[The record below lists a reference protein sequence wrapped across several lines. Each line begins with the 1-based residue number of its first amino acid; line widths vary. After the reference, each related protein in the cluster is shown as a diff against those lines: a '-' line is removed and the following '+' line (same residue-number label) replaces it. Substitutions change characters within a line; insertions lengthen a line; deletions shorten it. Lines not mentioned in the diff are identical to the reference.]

1 MGNTVA
7 DYWELN
13 QQEEGRGLSAGAVR
27 YSYDEAEWAA
37 FPVSAILKTYREAY
51 GLSLQDVS
59 DALKIKMQY
68 LMAIEQGDHAALPG
82 RTFAVGYVRSLAQFL
97 QLPVE
102 QIVER
107 FKLEVYDGIGPSLAA
122 LTLPEPPKERQ
133 LSRGLVVLISFTLL
147 LGCWGLWLAHRN
159 GFSLSDL
166 VPSLLAT
173 TEGEASG
180 AMNTVASQDNNGFN
194 QPVPFELSTN
204 GALVETVPQTP
215 SLYDANPSASV
226 SIFGTPIPQLRPSS
240 LQRALEAEGEALDRP
255 VLPLVEIDASAL
267 AWIQVRDRDGQP
279 VVSKMLQAGQSHT
292 LFAESGLELSTGSI
306 ENLTIRIDGQKVRVP
321 APNPDIVVTTVPL
334 DASSLQSF
342 GVSAD

>member
-1 MGNTVA
+1 MGA
-7 DYWELN
+7 DIH
-13 QQEEGRGLSAGAVR
+13 G
-27 YSYDEAEWAA
+27 
-37 FPVSAILKTYREAY
+37 
-51 GLSLQDVS
+51 
-59 DALKIKMQY
+59 
-68 LMAIEQGDHAALPG
+68 
-82 RTFAVGYVRSLAQFL
+82 
-97 QLPVE
+97 
-102 QIVER
+102 
-107 FKLEVYDGIGPSLAA
+107 
-122 LTLPEPPKERQ
+122 
-133 LSRGLVVLISFTLL
+133 
-147 LGCWGLWLAHRN
+147 
-159 GFSLSDL
+159 
-166 VPSLLAT
+166 
-173 TEGEASG
+173 
-180 AMNTVASQDNNGFN
+180 
-194 QPVPFELSTN
+194 FELSAN

-321 APNPDIVVTTVPL
+321 VQNPEMVVTTVPL